1 MLRVMNLIKRVF
13 GMFRKNDIENV
24 FGVKIDRSET
34 MTAAVDKW
42 LGMYCQ
48 REGLKLPAAIAS
60 ETARLVTLE
69 MKSEI
74 SGSKRAEYLNEL
86 FKLVLENIRKTT
98 ELAAA
103 GGGIMF
109 KPYMSG
115 DGLHVDV
122 VRPDMFIPVEFN
134 DDGDIT
140 AIIFIDRKQ
149 NGVKYYT
156 RLEYHKRIDDTYT
169 VINKAFVSENV
180 TDLGRQIPLMSVN
193 EWADITPEIS
203 LDNVSIPLFSYFRM
217 PMANNVDLNSP
228 LGVSVFDRG
237 ISQIHDV
244 NEQYKRLI
252 WEFDSGERF
261 VGISTTAMRP
271 GKDGKIRMPQKEQR
285 LIKLFEWDDSNTDG
299 LFKEWTPTI
308 REQNYI
314 NGMNEML
321 RKLEFNCGLAYG
333 TLSDVSENEK
343 TAEEIKASKQRSYSH
358 ISDIQKQLEK
368 ALTRLIAAMDIYV
381 TLYNLAPSGEYSTA
395 FEWDDSII
403 ADRKAEFTEKQELV
417 VLGVMQ
423 PWEMRMWYFGEDE
436 EEAKKNVGYVDL
448 TEE

>member
-1 MLRVMNLIKRVF
+1 MTIMNLIKRVF
-13 GMFRKNDIENV
+13 GVFRKNDIENV
-24 FGVKIDRSET
+24 FGIKLDRSEA
-34 MTAAVDKW
+34 MNAAVSKW
-42 LGMYCQ
+42 LNMYCQ

-74 SGSKRAEYLNEL
+74 SGSKRAEYLNGCY
-86 FKLVLENIRKTT
+86 KTVLENIRKIT
-98 ELAAA
+98 EIATAS
-103 GGGIMF
+103 GGIML
-109 KPYMSG
+109 KPYISNSQ
-115 DGLHVDV
+115 LHVDT

-134 DDGDIT
+134 DEGDIT

-149 NGVKYYT
+149 SGAKYYT
-156 RLEYHKRIDDTYT
+156 RLEYHRHIGENYT
-169 VINKAFVSENV
+169 VQNKAFVSENE
-180 TDLGRQIPLMSVN
+180 TDLGRQVPLSTVA
-193 EWADITPEIS
+193 EWSGLENKIRLE
-203 LDNVSIPLFSYFRM
+203 NVTVPLFSYFKM

-237 ISQIHDV
+237 ISQIQDV
-244 NEQYKRLI
+244 NEQYERLI
-252 WEFDSGERF
+252 WEFESGERF
-261 VGISTTAMRP
+261 VGVSTTAMRP
-271 GKDGKIRMPQKEQR
+271 DKDGKIRMPKREQR
-285 LIKLFEWDDSNTDG
+285 LIKLFEWDDAHADG
-299 LFKEWTPTI
+299 LFKEWSPTV

-368 ALTRLIAAMDIYV
+368 ALTRLIAAMDIYA
-381 TLYNLAPSGEYSTA
+381 TLYSLTPAGAYNTS
-395 FEWDDSII
+395 FEFDDSII
-403 ADRKAEFTEKQELV
+403 ADRKAEFAEKQELV
-417 VLGVMQ
+417 ALGVMQ